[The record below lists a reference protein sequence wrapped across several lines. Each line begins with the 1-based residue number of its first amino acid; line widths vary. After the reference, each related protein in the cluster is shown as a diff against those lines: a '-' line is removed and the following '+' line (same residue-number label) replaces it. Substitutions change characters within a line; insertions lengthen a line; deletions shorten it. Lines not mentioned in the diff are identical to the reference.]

1 MILGRVGTYFTWSRN
16 KQLYLQNKLKAE
28 CNAFNACHSL
38 NWGHILQHCSNFHL
52 GLVVFRRRR
61 KNSIIQSAIWSLSS
75 LPKIF
80 FHFLCVVQYFV
91 VVLGSVWKSHL
102 LLRSHYLSTHW
113 RGHHLSSYTSSPPNP
128 VKIFSIRWQPQSLSL
143 CSINSSWHHSPK
155 GWTCICKYL
164 VLLVKRL
171 LLTLGMCVARNA
183 IFFKANLVHK

>member
-1 MILGRVGTYFTWSRN
+1 MQCIQCMPFIKLRTYFAALFKFPLRAGCFQKKKEKFNHT
-16 KQLYLQNKLKAE
+16 KCHLKFIVTTK
-28 CNAFNACHSL
+28 N
-38 NWGHILQHCSNFHL
+38 I
-52 GLVVFRRRR
+52 FR
-61 KNSIIQSAIWSLSS
+61 
-75 LPKIF
+75 
-80 FHFLCVVQYFV
+80 FLCVAQYFV
-91 VVLGSVWKSHL
+91 VVLDSVWKSHL